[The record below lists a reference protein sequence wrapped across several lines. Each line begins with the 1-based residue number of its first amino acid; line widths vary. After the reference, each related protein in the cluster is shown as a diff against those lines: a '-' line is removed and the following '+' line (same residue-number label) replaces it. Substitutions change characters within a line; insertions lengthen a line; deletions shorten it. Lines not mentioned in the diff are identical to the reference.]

1 MIKLEE
7 GENLILE
14 GIKHWMIAFTNIVG
28 FFLSAIIPL
37 VIFILAKKWEFTRD
51 AMISGGADLAS
62 AVYFICFLWALFM
75 WIFLFIS
82 LAKYYLDVWYVTNKR
97 LVDID
102 QRMLFHRDEA
112 VLRLENIQDVA
123 TGAKGI
129 IQTLLGFGNIRAQT
143 AGERR
148 EFIMRD
154 IADPERIREVII
166 LEQGKVK
173 DKTISV
179 KVEKVEEG
187 SL

>member
-1 MIKLEE
+1 MIKLEV

-14 GIKHWMIAFTNIVG
+14 GRKHWFIAFTNIVG
-28 FFLSAIIPL
+28 FVLSAIIPI
-37 VIFILAKKWEFTRD
+37 VVFALAKKWEFSKEIII
-51 AMISGGADLAS
+51 ASGSDLAS
-62 AVYFICFLWALFM
+62 VVYFACFIWTLFM
-75 WIFLFIS
+75 WIFLFIN
-82 LAKYYLDVWYVTNKR
+82 LTKYYFDVWYVTNKR

-102 QRMLFHRDEA
+102 QKVLFSRDEA

-129 IQTLLGFGNIRAQT
+129 IQTLFNFGNIRAQT

-154 IADPERIREVII
+154 IANPEKIREVII

-173 DKTISV
+173 DRVISV
-179 KVEKVEEG
+179 KVEEG
-187 SL
+187 NL